1 MEDEDDTVGAARHLE
16 LEEEFSYSM
25 LEEWLEDKDEN
36 EYGMDMENNGDNE
49 EDDNENDDDEFSDSM
64 LKEWQLPPDKEEEK
78 TLTDELDNKEKENE
92 GLKRKIQEMEIK
104 VAVESI
110 NRETA
115 EKEVI
120 EAQETIHRLLNILEK
135 EIESKRINEAK
146 KDFVSTPAKVMKMT
160 EGAVAGAKVNMM
172 RHQMIKNSLMNPQQR
187 TQQNQ
192 QVMKQK
198 MMMNPQ
204 QIQLSHWKSS
214 TQPNQGMQ
222 STTRMQPWILPMMLP
237 TMQRT
242 RMSQRMGG
250 QPNHLARQ

>member
-1 MEDEDDTVGAARHLE
+1 MEDEDIRVGAARHLE

-25 LEEWLEDKDEN
+25 LKEWLEDEDEN
-36 EYGMDMENNGDNE
+36 EYDMDMENNSDNE

-78 TLTDELDNKEKENE
+78 KLTDELDNKEKENE

-110 NRETA
+110 NREMA

-146 KDFVSTPAKVMKMT
+146 KDFFSTPANVKTMT
-160 EGAVAGAKVNMM
+160 EGAVAGAKAKVNMM

-187 TQQNQ
+187 TPQNQ
-192 QVMKQK
+192 QVMHLGWLKQ
-198 MMMNPQ
+198 
-204 QIQLSHWKSS
+204 LCSS
-214 TQPNQGMQ
+214 KV
-222 STTRMQPWILPMMLP
+222 
-237 TMQRT
+237 
-242 RMSQRMGG
+242 
-250 QPNHLARQ
+250 